1 MKNLFLSLIA
11 GLVFLS
17 ISSIGYSVPLEVNSG
32 SFAWTGQAGFEG
44 GGRGQGFY
52 ANEDFV
58 VTSIGI
64 FGDLK
69 SELFDLVI
77 YSSTDGSNTGG
88 VLKTA
93 TELEGG
99 GGNTWN
105 DIAIDFIFEAG
116 NYYIVNWRPSDL
128 GHSDWVNTIDY
139 YYDYSLPRTLGPL
152 TLVEGLE
159 GTDAENPDN
168 LIHPNMRYDIFN
180 PIPEP
185 TTMLLFGTG
194 LAGLALLRS
203 RRKKI

>member
-1 MKNLFLSLIA
+1 MKKFFLSLIT

-32 SFAWTGQAGFEG
+32 TFAWTGNAGYEG

-64 FGDLK
+64 FADLK

-77 YSSTDGSNTGG
+77 YSSTDGSNTAG
-88 VLKTA
+88 VLDTA
-93 TELEGG
+93 TEFEGG
-99 GGNTWN
+99 NGNTWN
-105 DIAIDFIFEAG
+105 DIAIDFTFEAG

-128 GHSDWVNTIDY
+128 GHNDWVNTIDY
-139 YYDYSLPRTLGPL
+139 YRDSSLPRTLGPL

-159 GTDAENPDN
+159 GAYAEHPTN
-168 LIHPNMRYDIFN
+168 LIHPNMRYDISN

-185 TTMLLFGTG
+185 ATMLLFGTG

-203 RRKKI
+203 RRKEV

>member
-1 MKNLFLSLIA
+1 MKKFFLSLIT

-32 SFAWTGQAGFEG
+32 TFAWTGNAGYEG

-64 FGDLK
+64 FADLK
-69 SELFDLVI
+69 SEQFDLVI
-77 YSSTDGSNTGG
+77 YSSTDGSNTAG
-88 VLKTA
+88 VLDTA
-93 TELEGG
+93 TEFEGG
-99 GGNTWN
+99 NGNTWN
-105 DIAIDFIFEAG
+105 DIAIDFTFEAD

-128 GHSDWVNTIDY
+128 GHNDWVNTIDY
-139 YYDYSLPRTLGPL
+139 YRDSSLPLTLGPL

-159 GTDAENPDN
+159 GTYAENPAN
-168 LIHPNMRYDIFN
+168 MLHPNMRYDISN

-185 TTMLLFGTG
+185 ATMLLFGTG

-203 RRKKI
+203 RRKEV